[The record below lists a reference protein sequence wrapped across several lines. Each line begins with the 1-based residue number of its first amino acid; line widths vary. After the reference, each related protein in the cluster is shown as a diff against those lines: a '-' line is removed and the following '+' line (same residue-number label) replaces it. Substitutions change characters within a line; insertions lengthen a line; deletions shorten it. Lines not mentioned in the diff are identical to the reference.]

1 MRHFSSGDTIWHNT
15 WNGSFASI
23 APMKHEWEKHGTCAA
38 VAESLNSENKYFAK
52 ALDLYKNL
60 GLDSIL
66 KKFNIVPSSKY
77 YRLDDIR
84 NSIGSFYKVKPKIQ
98 CVSPSQLDDIRNSI
112 GSFYKVKPKI
122 QCVSPSQG
130 EEVQTLGQIEI
141 CFDKEY
147 QLIDCVEYEEE
158 LFNSTDDFAFESAVP
173 SDFSVCDESMPMTPP
188 GVSKTKQMK
197 TDNNLSICHF
207 ELNSRPLVFFCWCY
221 CAVSHRR
228 QRSVLSLAV
237 WVTFSWAARDTFSL
251 VAVVTLS
258 QKAVV
263 ERSSLAGAA
272 VRGCLSQAVALGTLA
287 MLVSL
292 SLGLALAA

>member
-1 MRHFSSGDTIWHNT
+1 MASLNVVTLLLCLGLVVLVNSYPLLYKHENQWTKLILTHLWPKTLCTMEEVSCQTADKFNYWTLHGLWPDKGQSCNRSWHFNVNDIKDLLPEMENWWPDLLHP
-15 WNGSFASI
+15 GSNQFW
-23 APMKHEWEKHGTCAA
+23 KHEWEKHGTCAA

-52 ALDLYKNL
+52 ALDLYKNV

-77 YRLDDIR
+77 YR
-84 NSIGSFYKVKPKIQ
+84 
-98 CVSPSQLDDIRNSI
+98 LDDIRNSI

-173 SDFSVCDESMPMTPP
+173 SDFSVCDESMPVYYPP
-188 GVSKTKQMK
+188 VH
-197 TDNNLSICHF
+197 D
-207 ELNSRPLVFFCWCY
+207 EY
-221 CAVSHRR
+221 
-228 QRSVLSLAV
+228 
-237 WVTFSWAARDTFSL
+237 
-251 VAVVTLS
+251 
-258 QKAVV
+258 
-263 ERSSLAGAA
+263 
-272 VRGCLSQAVALGTLA
+272 
-287 MLVSL
+287 
-292 SLGLALAA
+292 